1 MSDGSSPVAGFV
13 LMVIA
18 FVAYFLPTFIAAKR
32 NHPNGN
38 GIGLLNIFLGWTG
51 IGWLASLIWSVSAI
65 QKAPSEQIPSK
76 PVDDKYAQLER
87 LAALKDKGAISEH
100 EFETE
105 KAKLLG

>member
-1 MSDGSSPVAGFV
+1 MSDGSSPIAGFV

-65 QKAPSEQIPSK
+65 HRAPPEPKPSHAN
-76 PVDDKYAQLER
+76 DKYAQLER

>member
-1 MSDGSSPVAGFV
+1 MSDGSSPIAGFI

-65 QKAPSEQIPSK
+65 HQDRPESK
-76 PVDDKYAQLER
+76 PLQPVDDKYAQLER
-87 LAALKDKGAISEH
+87 LAALKYKGAISEH